1 MTFREFMR
9 ENGYELQTTFWE
21 DFSIADRF
29 GLSAIQDTF
38 KRAFEEWKNN
48 YKYLTELILV
58 LNHKIW
64 QYYET
69 KPEFATLYNTLW
81 EQAGQYA
88 VENLKD
94 DELSYYY
101 EVTDQAR
108 EHKESAFIG
117 GSLCHFLFYSIR
129 QNKYRNRPQK
139 TVAVSCYPV

>member
-1 MTFREFMR
+1 MR

-69 KPEFATLYNTLW
+69 KPEFCDTL
-81 EQAGQYA
+81 QYP
-88 VENLKD
+88 LGTGR
-94 DELSYYY
+94 SICG
-101 EVTDQAR
+101 R
-108 EHKESAFIG
+108 EPE
-117 GSLCHFLFYSIR
+117 R
-129 QNKYRNRPQK
+129 
-139 TVAVSCYPV
+139 